1 MSLSFSGTTQTALAV
16 LHALV
21 AHPAPFLAPAAR
33 QVSNAHACVL
43 APVAHLSCVP
53 PALASLMEDA
63 TVWKV
68 GCGIASD
75 ADKVSTDLGVRMAS
89 LFDAGV
95 VAKRLGRHL
104 APGPPGLKGLCGHF
118 GVVLQKDKRIT
129 LSDWQARPLT
139 ALQAAY
145 AAQDAFAS
153 HWLVTRLHAS
163 HANRDETLPDWLAR
177 HSRGGS
183 RAAYM

>member
-118 GVVLQKDKRIT
+118 GVVLQT
-129 LSDWQARPLT
+129 
-139 ALQAAY
+139 AY

-163 HANRDETLPDWLAR
+163 HADRDETLPDWLAR